1 MSVVVHDPDVVG
13 DVDPEG
19 EARDQ
24 VLIEEMLNEWTDEPQ
39 FCHDVYPESDGEDNA
54 DGPERVHTHIRRGD
68 GHLYPKQTFFSG
80 VAFKEAVVDYALRTG
95 CNLKQ
100 YRYDQDK
107 IGFKCVGN
115 DGKEEGVRCEWQVY
129 AASLPNDPMW
139 KIRKFID
146 KHSCIPN
153 GECEM
158 FKVPHIARLFVDKI
172 RENPEFYMPA
182 KIEELI
188 KEQWKISVTRNQCQA
203 ARKKARQ
210 WIEKEYDDQFARL
223 RDYAAEILEANPYSH
238 VEVDCLT
245 EEGKGQLL
253 VALGR
258 DANNKIY
265 PVAWGVVKV
274 ENTENWVWFVKNL
287 KEDLGLGDG
296 ECFIMLS
303 DRQKGLIKAV
313 SLELPSIE
321 HRMCVQH
328 IYGNL
333 KKNHGSK
340 TRMKPLLWN
349 LAWAYNE
356 KDYKQH
362 LEKIFCYDT
371 VVFNDI
377 MKTNPMSWC
386 MAFQRRGNYC
396 EDVDNNFTE
405 SFNGSLNKAREK
417 PFVAMLETIR
427 RLAMVRIAKR
437 SVESHTHTGSCT
449 PYVALVLSAEHKFA
463 SLAKVSTSTNGM
475 YEVRHGLDSH
485 RVCLKSYTCTCQKWQ
500 IRGIPCEHAYGVILD
515 KKLAPED
522 YVCHWFRTSTWKKNY
537 TDGLCPQRGPKFWP
551 ETQLPAVFNPQP
563 PEGEKKMTKEDK
575 KRKKGVNESPTK
587 KAAKNKKRIMHC
599 GICGIA
605 DHNSRGCQK
614 KAKASQSV
622 LQPSQP
628 EPSQDLG
635 RKSLVMVMRK
645 LQLELPLNQTQKVRF
660 KKAMERLQL
669 LSSTTNNSVIIADSI
684 HEDDFLLKGHGTSE
698 VDGELLATVCGV
710 VTHVDKLVYIHTLR
724 ARYKPEVKDIV
735 VGRVIE
741 VSKCCWRL
749 ELNSTKDG
757 ILKLSSM
764 DNDVQ
769 RRKTYV
775 DELNMRNIIVE
786 DDVVCAEVGCIHR
799 DGGME
804 LQAPSHKYSK
814 LEKGQLLMVDPYLV
828 KKNNHHFHYIE
839 SLGIDL
845 IIGRNGFIWVGEHIQ
860 AENPMIV
867 DDEMIKHTSLE
878 TRKSIL
884 RIGNAIR
891 VLSNLGFTVTLEVI
905 METVNLSNMENIDV
919 YDMLGSEFHVLVA
932 ENEIERRIRRA

>member
-1 MSVVVHDPDVVG
+1 MSLVVHDPDVVG

-39 FCHDVYPESDGEDNA
+39 FRHDVYPESDGEDNA

-68 GHLYPKQTFFSG
+68 RHLYPKQTFFSG
-80 VAFKEAVVDYALRTG
+80 VAIKEAVVDYALRTG

-158 FKVPHIARLFVDKI
+158 FKVLHIARLFVDKI
-172 RENPEFYMPA
+172 RENLEFYMPA

-223 RDYAAEILEANPYSH
+223 RDYAAEILESNPDSH
-238 VEVDCLT
+238 VEVDCLN
-245 EEGKGQLL
+245 EEGKDMFNRFYVCFDSLRKTWKDSCRPLLGIDGCFLKNKVKGQLL

-296 ECFIMLS
+296 EGFIMLS

-362 LEKIFCYDT
+362 LEKIFYYDT

-386 MAFQRRGNYC
+386 RAFQRRGNYC

-475 YEVRHGLDSH
+475 YEVRHGLDSQ

-563 PEGEKKMTKEDK
+563 PEGEKNMTKEDK

-587 KAAKNKKRIMHC
+587 KASKNKKRIMHC
-599 GICGIA
+599 GICGTA

-628 EPSQDLG
+628 EP
-635 RKSLVMVMRK
+635 
-645 LQLELPLNQTQKVRF
+645 
-660 KKAMERLQL
+660 
-669 LSSTTNNSVIIADSI
+669 
-684 HEDDFLLKGHGTSE
+684 
-698 VDGELLATVCGV
+698 
-710 VTHVDKLVYIHTLR
+710 
-724 ARYKPEVKDIV
+724 
-735 VGRVIE
+735 
-741 VSKCCWRL
+741 
-749 ELNSTKDG
+749 
-757 ILKLSSM
+757 
-764 DNDVQ
+764 
-769 RRKTYV
+769 
-775 DELNMRNIIVE
+775 
-786 DDVVCAEVGCIHR
+786 
-799 DGGME
+799 
-804 LQAPSHKYSK
+804 
-814 LEKGQLLMVDPYLV
+814 
-828 KKNNHHFHYIE
+828 
-839 SLGIDL
+839 
-845 IIGRNGFIWVGEHIQ
+845 
-860 AENPMIV
+860 
-867 DDEMIKHTSLE
+867 
-878 TRKSIL
+878 
-884 RIGNAIR
+884 
-891 VLSNLGFTVTLEVI
+891 
-905 METVNLSNMENIDV
+905 
-919 YDMLGSEFHVLVA
+919 
-932 ENEIERRIRRA
+932 

>member
-1 MSVVVHDPDVVG
+1 MAVVVRDPSIDPIG

-19 EARDQ
+19 EDRDQ
-24 VLIEEMLNEWTDEPQ
+24 FHIEEMLNEWTDEPHIR
-39 FCHDVYPESDGEDNA
+39 HDEYPESDAEENG
-54 DGPERVHTHIRRGD
+54 DGPERFHTHIRRGD

-100 YRYDQDK
+100 YRYDNDK

-129 AASLPNDPMW
+129 AAILPKDQMW

-172 RENPEFYMPA
+172 RDNPELYLPA

-223 RDYAAEILEANPYSH
+223 RDYAAEILDSNPDSH

-245 EEGKGQLL
+245 NEEGKDMFNRFYVCFDNLRKTWKESCRPLLGIDGCFLKNKVKGQLL

-258 DANNKIY
+258 DANNRIY

-296 ECFIMLS
+296 EGYIMLS
-303 DRQKGLIKAV
+303 DRQKGLI
-313 SLELPSIE
+313 
-321 HRMCVQH
+321 
-328 IYGNL
+328 
-333 KKNHGSK
+333 
-340 TRMKPLLWN
+340 
-349 LAWAYNE
+349 
-356 KDYKQH
+356 
-362 LEKIFCYDT
+362 
-371 VVFNDI
+371 NDI

-386 MAFQRRGNYC
+386 RAFQKRGNYC
-396 EDVDNNFTE
+396 ED
-405 SFNGSLNKAREK
+405 
-417 PFVAMLETIR
+417 TIR

-437 SVESHTHTGSCT
+437 SVESHTYTGSCT
-449 PYVALVLSAEHKFA
+449 PYVALFLSKEHKFA
-463 SLAKVSTSTNGM
+463 SLAKVTTSTNGM
-475 YEVRHGLDSH
+475 YEVRHGIDSH

-500 IRGIPCEHAYGVILD
+500 ICGIPCEHAYGVILD

-522 YVCHWFRTSTWKKNY
+522 YVCHWFRTSTWKRNY

-551 ETQLPAVFNPQP
+551 ETNAPAVFNPQP
-563 PEGEKKMTKEDK
+563 PEGEKMMIKEDK

-628 EPSQDLG
+628 EPSQEEENKRKQTGG
-635 RKSLVMVMRK
+635 RNVFPVWLWCKNRRHEDFDEVLSYTYL
-645 LQLELPLNQTQKVRF
+645 LQILESH
-660 KKAMERLQL
+660 RLQL
-669 LSSTTNNSVIIADSI
+669 L
-684 HEDDFLLKGHGTSE
+684 
-698 VDGELLATVCGV
+698 
-710 VTHVDKLVYIHTLR
+710 
-724 ARYKPEVKDIV
+724 
-735 VGRVIE
+735 
-741 VSKCCWRL
+741 RL
-749 ELNSTKDG
+749 CS
-757 ILKLSSM
+757 
-764 DNDVQ
+764 
-769 RRKTYV
+769 
-775 DELNMRNIIVE
+775 
-786 DDVVCAEVGCIHR
+786 
-799 DGGME
+799 
-804 LQAPSHKYSK
+804 
-814 LEKGQLLMVDPYLV
+814 
-828 KKNNHHFHYIE
+828 
-839 SLGIDL
+839 
-845 IIGRNGFIWVGEHIQ
+845 
-860 AENPMIV
+860 
-867 DDEMIKHTSLE
+867 
-878 TRKSIL
+878 
-884 RIGNAIR
+884 
-891 VLSNLGFTVTLEVI
+891 
-905 METVNLSNMENIDV
+905 
-919 YDMLGSEFHVLVA
+919 
-932 ENEIERRIRRA
+932 